1 MILWIYLP
9 RPLQVLIRCPSGMV
23 LTSGEGGGRVLGF
36 LQEEE
41 EAPSLQCAAAWP
53 SAASGGTSQPR
64 FPCCLPHQPDRLSP
78 GRAAV
83 LDGWRHTR
91 SQLRDPEVVGI
102 SQPSLLDPG
111 PGLCPLS
118 LNKELPKPTLGQG
131 LSQMVGTEHSLQR
144 GPP

>member
-23 LTSGEGGGRVLGF
+23 LTSGEGRGRVLGF

-41 EAPSLQCAAAWP
+41 ETQSLQCVAARP
-53 SAASGGTSQPR
+53 SAASGGGLPAPIPR
-64 FPCCLPHQPDRLSP
+64 LPHQPDRLSP
-78 GRAAV
+78 GWAAV

-102 SQPSLLDPG
+102 SQPSLLDTG

-118 LNKELPKPTLGQG
+118 LNKELLKPTLGQG
-131 LSQMVGTEHSLQR
+131 LSQMVGTGCSLQR